1 MEIQGCDR
9 RILKAFYTQYVA
21 VLLIIL
27 TFTIGAF
34 QRAVS
39 LPVVSSS
46 VQSQH
51 SELAPIGEF
60 ALAGVFAEDGSVRKD
75 NERLRAISDVVKNH
89 DVVLHVALA
98 APRLEFAPDAA
109 ALRRALRRIQSL
121 EQFFVQE
128 EVALSSVHFRV
139 SRDGGDANAV
149 TVRLVP
155 EREGANDVRF

>member
-1 MEIQGCDR
+1 METQVCDR

-39 LPVVSSS
+39 IPAVS
-46 VQSQH
+46 VAVESQH

-60 ALAGVFAEDGSVRKD
+60 VVLGVFTEDGSVRKD
-75 NERLRAISDVVKNH
+75 NERLRALSSVVKNH
-89 DVVLHVALA
+89 DVVLQVALA
-98 APRLEFAPDAA
+98 APRLGFAPDAA

-139 SRDGGDANAV
+139 SRANAV
-149 TVRLVP
+149 TVRVVP
-155 EREGANDVRF
+155 DQEGTEDVRL